1 MFRRKIRHGCRRYLK
16 LAVIVSLDAPR
27 HSPQS
32 ADFDGVVG
40 FDKPATD
47 RLGAMLIDVNEAA
60 GGESPGPSQGG

>member
-1 MFRRKIRHGCRRYLK
+1 
-16 LAVIVSLDAPR
+16 LDAAR
-27 HSPQS
+27 HNPQS

-60 GGESPGPSQGG
+60 GERSLGPQPGAVEASSLR

>member
-1 MFRRKIRHGCRRYLK
+1 
-16 LAVIVSLDAPR
+16 LDAPR

-32 ADFDGVVG
+32 ADVDGVVG

>member
-1 MFRRKIRHGCRRYLK
+1 LK
-16 LAVIVSLDAPR
+16 LAVIVSLDAAR
-27 HSPQS
+27 HNPQS

-60 GGESPGPSQGG
+60 GERSLGPQPGAVEAGSLR